1 MMPPGLLNS
10 LNKDELLDLFAY
22 MLSGGDP
29 KDSRFK

>member
-22 MLSGGDP
+22 ILSGGNPEDP
-29 KDSRFK
+29 RFR